1 MIREDYLPIFER
13 IDQLLKNS
21 SLIITSQSAAGLN
34 AEWQLN
40 NGWVLAMECE
50 PYSSDGI
57 TLTVM
62 NPRIG
67 PSQGYAI
74 WILMKAASNLTG
86 KDYGKPSTANQVRF
100 LMDEM
105 SSIIDTSQPF
115 EPEYNRLNNDL

>member
-1 MIREDYLPIFER
+1 VIREDYLPIFEK

-115 EPEYNRLNNDL
+115 EPEYNKLNNDL